1 MIVNSHP
8 SKNKFSDL
16 WELNQKSRSIFEK
29 HMIPYYNLTLKLE

>member
-16 WELNQKSRSIFEK
+16 WEINKKSRGIFEK